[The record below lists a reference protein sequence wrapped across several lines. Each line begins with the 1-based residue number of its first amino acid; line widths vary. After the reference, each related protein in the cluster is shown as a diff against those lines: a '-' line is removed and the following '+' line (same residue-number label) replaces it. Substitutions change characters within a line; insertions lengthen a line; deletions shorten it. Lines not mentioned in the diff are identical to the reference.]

1 MRLFNQHKFQIFGLI
16 LGLFLGYLIIHPFSM
31 IMSALMHLHQEGNF
45 HLHWQDLLSTHA
57 LKTFTPVM
65 LPMAVSFAVLGGVI
79 GLLVGTLISK
89 RESLHQAELAR
100 AKKRIALETMKNLL
114 VTLSHYLL
122 NANMIIGG
130 KVRHCKKLVSDQDVS
145 VSLDIIEEQGR
156 KIESVVKALR
166 DLTEV
171 KTTDYTSDGQILMID
186 ITRELEEQLAQEGQ
200 TFKS

>member
-1 MRLFNQHKFQIFGLI
+1 MRLFRQHKFQIFGLI
-16 LGLFLGYLIIHPFSM
+16 LGIFLGYLIIHPFSM

-45 HLHWQDLLSTHA
+45 HLHWQDLLNTQA

-65 LPMAVSFAVLGGVI
+65 LPMAASFAVLGGVI

-100 AKKRIALETMKNLL
+100 AKKKIALETMKNLL

-130 KVRHCKKLVSDQDVS
+130 RVRHIRREISDRDVIS
-145 VSLDIIEEQGR
+145 SLAVIEEQGR
-156 KIESVVKALR
+156 KIESAVRALKN
-166 DLTEV
+166 LTEV
-171 KTTDYTSDGQILMID
+171 KTADYTSDGQILMID
-186 ITRELEEQLAQEGQ
+186 ITRELEEQLSQEG
-200 TFKS
+200 